1 MNDMT
6 RGSKYGISV
15 MINSRVQR
23 RIELVSFMKFCN
35 VEEEEDEEEEGG
47 VSTILFLVVLFLFF
61 ERNSADWYFEF
72 LRIELLV
79 TVRDDSRTNRLL
91 DNDGI

>member
-1 MNDMT
+1 MT

-35 VEEEEDEEEEGG
+35 VEEEEGG
-47 VSTILFLVVLFLFF
+47 VSSILLLVVLFLFF

-79 TVRDDSRTNRLL
+79 TCRDDSRTSRLL

>member
-35 VEEEEDEEEEGG
+35 VEEEEEEVEGR
-47 VSTILFLVVLFLFF
+47 VSSILFLVVLFLFF

>member
-1 MNDMT
+1 MT
-6 RGSKYGISV
+6 RGIKYGISV

-35 VEEEEDEEEEGG
+35 VEEEEGG
-47 VSTILFLVVLFLFF
+47 VSSILLLVVLFLFF

-79 TVRDDSRTNRLL
+79 TCRDDSRTSRLL

>member
-1 MNDMT
+1 MT
-6 RGSKYGISV
+6 RGIKYGISV
-15 MINSRVQR
+15 IIKSRVQR

-35 VEEEEDEEEEGG
+35 VEEEEGE
-47 VSTILFLVVLFLFF
+47 VSSILFLVVLFLFF

-79 TVRDDSRTNRLL
+79 TCRDDSRTSRLL

>member
-1 MNDMT
+1 MT
-6 RGSKYGISV
+6 RGIKYGISV
-15 MINSRVQR
+15 IIKSRVQR

-35 VEEEEDEEEEGG
+35 VEEEKEEEGG
-47 VSTILFLVVLFLFF
+47 VSSILLLVVLFLFF

-79 TVRDDSRTNRLL
+79 TCRDDSRTSRLL

>member
-1 MNDMT
+1 MT
-6 RGSKYGISV
+6 RGIKYGISV

-35 VEEEEDEEEEGG
+35 VEEEEEEEGG
-47 VSTILFLVVLFLFF
+47 GVSSALFLVVVLFLFF

-79 TVRDDSRTNRLL
+79 TCRDDSRTNRLL

>member
-6 RGSKYGISV
+6 RGNKYGISV

-35 VEEEEDEEEEGG
+35 VEEEEGG
-47 VSTILFLVVLFLFF
+47 VSSILLLVVLFLFF

-79 TVRDDSRTNRLL
+79 TCRDDSRTSRLL

>member
-1 MNDMT
+1 MT

-35 VEEEEDEEEEGG
+35 VEEEEG
-47 VSTILFLVVLFLFF
+47 VSSILFLVVVLFLFF

-79 TVRDDSRTNRLL
+79 TCRDDSRTSRLL